1 MPRTREE
8 LEEAAA
14 RAERLLDELDPRVLL
29 DSATRV
35 DDLREVGVALTEVA
49 AAERHLFEAVKA
61 ARANHRSW
69 GEIASVLGIS
79 KQGARDRFIGADTP
93 APNERTRTSLRL
105 PPEDLVIVVPG
116 VAVVEATAAEQ
127 DTRGARARSRSTTA
141 TGPGGTMATG
151 PGAGFGEG
159 GSKPSRTV
167 AQGRGT
173 GSKGRRG
180 SRKGTTTS
188 VAESTEGRPNNN

>member
-79 KQGARDRFIGADTP
+79 KQGARDRF
-93 APNERTRTSLRL
+93 APEPSRQSNGGPLKTRPTRRGLRRAVDVSLKR
-105 PPEDLVIVVPG
+105 
-116 VAVVEATAAEQ
+116 
-127 DTRGARARSRSTTA
+127 RARAEA
-141 TGPGGTMATG
+141 GPLT
-151 PGAGFGEG
+151 PG
-159 GSKPSRTV
+159 
-167 AQGRGT
+167 
-173 GSKGRRG
+173 
-180 SRKGTTTS
+180 
-188 VAESTEGRPNNN
+188 